1 MSLRSSQT
9 CVTITIYTSLHIN
22 SVVLGWRQHGDVM
35 TWKAVWYVAAVSSV
49 SPMMMMFGRA
59 LLQPG
64 LLKYVV
70 VAEKRGAHQGDAVM
84 SPHEII
90 FEV

>member
-1 MSLRSSQT
+1 MLPLCR
-9 CVTITIYTSLHIN
+9 LH
-22 SVVLGWRQHGDVM
+22 
-35 TWKAVWYVAAVSSV
+35 V

-70 VAEKRGAHQGDAVM
+70 VAEKRGAHQGDGVM